1 MDGLAWQAAFVS
13 GLAEIDQEHQALLA
27 MLQQLR
33 SAIAAGATFSQV
45 KSQLLACASETERH
59 FQHEETLMAAANHP
73 LYLSHRAAHQNLLRD
88 LSGVLEEV
96 QEHPAKLTPET
107 IEAIGNLVVR
117 HIREEDLP
125 MLYLLTHPEE
135 LARQQAAE
143 LTAENV
149 F

>member
-1 MDGLAWQAAFVS
+1 MDGLAWQAEFVS
-13 GLAEIDQEHQALLA
+13 GWAEIDQEHRALLE
-27 MLQQLR
+27 MLRQLR
-33 SAIAAGATFSQV
+33 LAILEGATFSQV
-45 KSQLLACASETERH
+45 KPQLLACATETERH

-88 LSGVLEEV
+88 LSLILEDG
-96 QEHPAKLTPET
+96 QRHPENLTPET
-107 IEAIGNLVVR
+107 IETMGALVVR

-125 MLYLLTHPEE
+125 MLSLLAHPKE
-135 LARQQAAE
+135 LAQQQAAE

>member
-13 GLAEIDQEHQALLA
+13 GLAKVDQEHQALLE

-45 KSQLLACASETERH
+45 KPQLQACARETERH
-59 FQHEETLMAAANHP
+59 FQHEETLMATANHP

-88 LSGVLEEV
+88 LSGRLEEV
-96 QEHPAKLTPET
+96 HRHPENLTPAT
-107 IEAIGNLVVR
+107 IEAIGTLVVR
-117 HIREEDLP
+117 HICEEDLP

-135 LARQQAAE
+135 LAQQQGAE
-143 LTAENV
+143 LTAENA

>member
-1 MDGLAWQAAFVS
+1 MEELAWQAAFIS
-13 GLAEIDQEHQALLA
+13 GLAEIDQEHQALLER
-27 MLQQLR
+27 LQQLR
-33 SAIAAGATFSQV
+33 SAIAEGATFSQV
-45 KSQLLACASETERH
+45 KPQLLACAMEAERH

-88 LSGVLEEV
+88 LRGVLETV
-96 QEHPAKLTPET
+96 QLHPEKLTPET
-107 IEAIGNLVVR
+107 IEAMGALVVR

-125 MLYLLTHPEE
+125 MLSLLTHPEE
-135 LARQQAAE
+135 LARQRAAE

>member
-45 KSQLLACASETERH
+45 KSQLLACASETQRH

-96 QEHPAKLTPET
+96 QEHPTKLTPET
-107 IEAIGNLVVR
+107 IEAIGNLVLR